1 MPDIHPLEENELRSN
16 GLMTKT
22 SPTFAVVEKTDT
34 FFRHCPLRLANE
46 NGVAIADSAN
56 DFLRR
61 SKRNS
66 IQMNKH

>member
-16 GLMTKT
+16 GLMTQT

-46 NGVAIADSAN
+46 HGVAIADAAN

-66 IQMNKH
+66 I